1 MCPLWGVG
9 LVAPARKGGALRRS
23 LLVEF
28 CVALLYVDAL
38 SESIVIFTPLADALL
53 ALLDALL
60 PLQIQNNDVNELFVN
75 YAIKRKTILTKLD
88 SILLK

>member
-1 MCPLWGVG
+1 M
-9 LVAPARKGGALRRS
+9 
-23 LLVEF
+23 
-28 CVALLYVDAL
+28 DAL